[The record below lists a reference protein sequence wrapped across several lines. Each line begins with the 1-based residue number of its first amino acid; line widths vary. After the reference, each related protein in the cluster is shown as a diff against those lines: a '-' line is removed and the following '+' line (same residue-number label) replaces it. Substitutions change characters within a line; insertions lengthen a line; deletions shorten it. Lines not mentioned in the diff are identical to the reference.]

1 MEYAGFWRRAAAMSL
16 DGVLL
21 GVIQAV
27 VNILLIAMIGATS
40 VAGGEPGDA
49 AAVGTVGIVSLLS
62 FIATWLYFAL
72 MESSGKQATLGKMMV
87 GIVVSDLAGD
97 RISFGKAS
105 GRYLG
110 KIVSAILLMIGYLMA
125 AFTKRKQALHDI
137 MAGCLVIRKPKS
149 A

>member
-1 MEYAGFWRRAAAMSL
+1 MC
-16 DGVLL
+16 
-21 GVIQAV
+21 
-27 VNILLIAMIGATS
+27 
-40 VAGGEPGDA
+40 
-49 AAVGTVGIVSLLS
+49 
-62 FIATWLYFAL
+62 
-72 MESSGKQATLGKMMV
+72 SSDL
-87 GIVVSDLAGD
+87 GIVVSDLAAD

-105 GRYLG
+105 GRYFG

>member
-27 VNILLIAMIGATS
+27 VNIILIAMIGATS

-49 AAVGTVGIVSLLS
+49 
-62 FIATWLYFAL
+62 
-72 MESSGKQATLGKMMV
+72 E
-87 GIVVSDLAGD
+87 AGD

-105 GRYLG
+105 GRYFG
-110 KIVSAILLMIGYLMA
+110 KIVSAILLMIGYPMA